1 MPGERPHTTILTL
14 HTLSKGSFLFF
25 HLSVPFL
32 LSVLWLPSRLDVDKQ
47 SSSSVFIYL
56 HYFDVAVFDLRRLL
70 HWKSVSQILTTNP
83 SSPEHHSHPP
93 LLSVFIHSIYLT
105 IPSHPSLYSPFPHH
119 QPFLDDLR
127 ACVNDVLS
135 NPSAPQG
142 NAAIYGMTSSLPP
155 GPVNDLLKVYNDVIL
170 KLWINDVIYFEE
182 LRIWSRWHLRDIIQ
196 VTPLWYLEHMNK

>member
-1 MPGERPHTTILTL
+1 MPGKRLRTTILTL
-14 HTLSKGSFLFF
+14 HTLSNGSFLFY

-32 LSVLWLPSRLDVDKQ
+32 LSVLWLPSRPDVEKQ
-47 SSSSVFIYL
+47 SSSSVPSFIYL
-56 HYFDVAVFDLRRLL
+56 YYSDVAVFNLRRLL
-70 HWKSVSQILTTNP
+70 HWKTVSQIRTSNLWTP
-83 SSPEHHSHPP
+83 KHHSHPP
-93 LLSVFIHSIYLT
+93 LLSVFIPSIYLT

-170 KLWINDVIYFEE
+170 KLWINDVTYSEE
-182 LRIWSRWHLRDIIQ
+182 LRI
-196 VTPLWYLEHMNK
+196 